1 MRLCPYL
8 RWAGMLSCLL
18 FVSSCYE
25 NSRPKNIGK
34 PSLDFTLQDSD
45 RKVALKEYRGQIVV
59 LNFWASWCPP
69 CIAETPS
76 LMRMQQKMQS
86 KGVVV
91 IGVSIDE
98 DEQAYHSFLKQYG
111 INFTTVR
118 DPSQR
123 VEHMYGTLQIPETYI
138 IDRTGVLRRKVVN
151 AADWNSPDMLQY
163 LGSL

>member
-1 MRLCPYL
+1 MSRLSAACL
-8 RWAGMLSCLL
+8 FLTLL
-18 FVSSCYE
+18 FLGSCYS
-25 NSRPKNIGK
+25 NSRPKNIGTQA
-34 PSLDFTLQDSD
+34 PDFAVQDSD
-45 RKVALKEYRGQIVV
+45 RKVALKEYKGHIVV

-76 LMRMQQKMQS
+76 LVSMQEKMKN
-86 KGVVV
+86 KGIVV

-98 DEQAYHSFLKQYG
+98 DERAYHNFLRQYR
-111 INFTTVR
+111 IDFTTVR

-138 IDRTGVLRRKVVN
+138 IDRTGVLRRKFVN

>member
-1 MRLCPYL
+1 MRLFLKTACL
-8 RWAGMLSCLL
+8 LSCLIL
-18 FVSSCYE
+18 VSNCYD
-25 NSRPKNIGK
+25 NSRPRQIGK
-34 PSLDFTLQDSD
+34 PALDFTVQDSD
-45 RKVALKEYRGQIVV
+45 RKLSLKEYRGQIVV

-76 LMRMQQKMQS
+76 LVVMQQRMQS
-86 KGVVV
+86 KGIVV

-98 DEQAYHSFLKQYG
+98 DEQAYRNFLKKYG

-118 DPSQR
+118 DPGQR

-151 AADWNSPDMLQY
+151 AADWNSPEMRQY